1 MKLERMRSTKEKTK
15 NWRMKNMM
23 KKMTMSTE
31 MRRIRI
37 ILSREFPRIIQMGMG
52 LNLRGVTEEGHKNN
66 IRMKVMK
73 RRMMRMSQSQGT
85 V

>member
-1 MKLERMRSTKEKTK
+1 MKLERMKSMKEKTK

-31 MRRIRI
+31 MRKIRI
-37 ILSREFPRIIQMGMG
+37 TLSREFPRIIQMGMG
-52 LNLRGVTEEGHKNN
+52 LKLRVITEEGHKNN

-73 RRMMRMSQSQGT
+73 RRMMKMSQSQDT

>member
-52 LNLRGVTEEGHKNN
+52 LKLRVITEEGHKNN

>member
-37 ILSREFPRIIQMGMG
+37 ILSREFHRIIRMGMD
-52 LNLRGVTEEGHKNN
+52 LKLRVITEEGHKNN

>member
-1 MKLERMRSTKEKTK
+1 MKLERMKSMKEKTK

-31 MRRIRI
+31 MRKIRI
-37 ILSREFPRIIQMGMG
+37 TLSREFPRIIQMGMG
-52 LNLRGVTEEGHKNN
+52 LKLRVITEEGHKNN

>member
-1 MKLERMRSTKEKTK
+1 MKLERMRSMKEKTK

-37 ILSREFPRIIQMGMG
+37 ILSREFHRIIRMGMD
-52 LNLRGVTEEGHKNN
+52 LKLRVITEEGHKNN